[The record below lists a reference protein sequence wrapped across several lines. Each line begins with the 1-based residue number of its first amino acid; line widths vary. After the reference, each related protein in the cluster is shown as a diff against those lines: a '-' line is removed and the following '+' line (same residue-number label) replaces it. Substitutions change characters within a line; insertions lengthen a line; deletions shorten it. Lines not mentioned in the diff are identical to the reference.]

1 MPWSAHRLAISS
13 HKRRLLTYLTLAL
26 AYVLTGRLGLLLAV
40 PPGYATAI
48 FPPAGIAVAAAFIGG
63 RRTLPWIFA
72 GSCALNLWVGSIVE
86 QHIVARALAV
96 AVLIATASAAQAAVG
111 GWALRKLIDYPAALD
126 NVKDLGK
133 FLLAAP
139 VLCVT
144 SATLSHSGMAAFGV
158 IDTPEVA
165 SSWLSWWIGDTLG
178 VLLFLPLVMV
188 AAGEP
193 RALWRGRARSV
204 ALPMLLFFALFVA
217 IFVRTREWERDQSL
231 AEFQLL
237 SQGFADKLQFQL
249 EAQEDFLRQLSAF
262 WNGPSQLL
270 PKDFT
275 ILTSH
280 LLQRFPAIQAIEWAP
295 EVGRAA
301 RDGFVA
307 SQQENDPNFAILE
320 HDKVGGTRQADDR
333 TEYYPV
339 TYVEPLQGN
348 EAAVGFDLASDPE
361 RRATILRTI
370 ATGTVAATAP
380 VRLIQRPEDLK
391 GILLTL
397 SVPGG
402 PNGVG
407 VLLIVLHMDKF
418 VAATLGSGSQQLGVE
433 FVDQGAGSPLFNTV
447 AGGAAVTLYDHSI
460 TFGGRSYAIRTAPT
474 PFYFTGHRGWQ
485 SWAVL
490 VVGVLSTSLLG
501 AFLLLSTGERHR
513 FARLISERTRER
525 DRIWQVSEDLLGVSN
540 FDGYFTGVNPA
551 WTKTLGWSEDEI
563 KALHVNELRHPDDA
577 PIGIEGRR
585 RLAEGAGAVRLEN
598 RFRHRDG
605 TYRWIYW
612 TMTAE
617 QGLIYLIGRN
627 VTADREAAQ
636 AHRQTEEQLHQLQKM
651 ESIGQLTG
659 GIAHDFNNLLTVILG
674 NLEILE
680 RSLDAASSRAL
691 KAVRAAMTGATRA
704 VTLTQRL
711 LAYAQRQPLRP
722 RTVDVNE
729 LVAGMDDLIRRT
741 QGETIRYEFT
751 LRAQPPFCLCDVN
764 QLETALLNLV
774 INARDAMPQG
784 GRLTI
789 ATANVAFD
797 VVRARV
803 RRISAGSYVM
813 LAVSDTGDGMSRETA
828 ERAFEP
834 FFTTKGAGKGT
845 GLGLSM
851 VYGFV
856 KQSNGHI
863 EIESEPGSGTT
874 LRIFL
879 PAAAAGETGDVQGA
893 ESPPL
898 DATARGAGETI
909 LVAEDDAG
917 VRAYVVEA
925 LRELNYSVMEAD
937 DAAAALAIIT
947 QADLRIDL
955 LLTDV
960 VMPGMNG
967 RELAN
972 RARLVMPNIRV
983 LFMTG
988 YSQDAIV
995 HQGRLDP
1002 DIELLEKPFRRETL
1016 AVRVQAILDPEIHVT

>member
-1 MPWSAHRLAISS
+1 MPWSRRRLVISS
-13 HKRRLLTYLTLAL
+13 HKRRLLTCLTLAL

-48 FPPAGIAVAAAFIGG
+48 FPPAGIAMAAALIGG

-72 GSCALNLWVGSIVE
+72 GSCALNLWVGSTIE
-86 QHIVARALAV
+86 QHTAARTLAV
-96 AVLIATASAAQAAVG
+96 AVVIAGASAAQAAVG

-126 NVKDLGK
+126 NVRDLGK

-139 VLCVT
+139 VLCLT

-158 IDTPEVA
+158 IDTSEVA

-188 AAGEP
+188 AASEP

-217 IFVRTREWERDQSL
+217 IFVRTRGWERDQSL

-262 WNGPSQLL
+262 WNGPSRLL

-275 ILTSH
+275 VLTSH

-307 SQQENDPNFAILE
+307 SQQENNPSFAIRE
-320 HDKVGGTRQADDR
+320 RDKVGGTRQADDR
-333 TEYYPV
+333 TESYPV

-380 VRLIQRPEDLK
+380 IRLVQKPEDLK
-391 GILLTL
+391 NTLLTL
-397 SVPGG
+397 SVPRG
-402 PNGVG
+402 PNGLG

-418 VAATLGSGSQQLGVE
+418 IAATLGPGSQQLGVE
-433 FVDQGAGSPLFNTV
+433 FVDQAAGQPLFNTL
-447 AGGAAVTLYDHSI
+447 AGGAAITLYDHSI

-474 PFYFTGHRGWQ
+474 PFYFTGHQGWQ
-485 SWAVL
+485 SWAAL

-501 AFLLLSTGERHR
+501 AFLLLSTGERQR
-513 FARLISERTRER
+513 FARLLSERTRER

-540 FDGYFTGVNPA
+540 FDGYFTSVNPA

-577 PIGIEGRR
+577 PTGIEGRR
-585 RLAEGAGAVRLEN
+585 RLAEGAGTVRIEN
-598 RFRHRDG
+598 RFRHQDG
-605 TYRWIYW
+605 SYRWIYW

-651 ESIGQLTG
+651 ESVGQLTG

-741 QGETIRYEFT
+741 QGEIIRYEFT
-751 LRAQPPFCLCDVN
+751 LGAQPPFCLCDAN

-784 GRLTI
+784 GRLTVE
-789 ATANVAFD
+789 TANVVFD
-797 VVRARV
+797 AVCARV
-803 RRISAGSYVM
+803 RRIAAGSYVM
-813 LAVSDTGDGMSRETA
+813 LAVSDTGVGMSRETA

-834 FFTTKGAGKGT
+834 FFTTKGAGRGT

-856 KQSNGHI
+856 KQSNGHT
-863 EIESEPGSGTT
+863 EIESEPGSSTT

-879 PAAAAGETGDVQGA
+879 PAAAAGETGGIQGA

-898 DATARGAGETI
+898 DAAARGAGETI

-917 VRAYVVEA
+917 VRGYVAEA

-967 RELAN
+967 RELADQ
-972 RARLVMPNIRV
+972 ARVVMPNIRV

-995 HQGRLDP
+995 HQGRIDP
-1002 DIELLEKPFRRETL
+1002 DIELLEKPFRSESL
-1016 AVRVQAILDPEIHVT
+1016 AVRVHAILDTEIHVT